1 MKKFTVVISVICAAA
16 MMTLSGCEKKEEPKS
31 DLQKATESLNKAAK
45 DTGAAVEKAAT
56 DAAAATKEAAK
67 DVKEAGEKAAKDAAA
82 ATEKAAKDLK
92 EATEKK

>member
-45 DTGAAVEKAAT
+45 DTGAAVEKAAK
-56 DAAAATKEAAK
+56 DASAAA
-67 DVKEAGEKAAKDAAA
+67 EKAANDLKA
-82 ATEKAAKDLK
+82 ATEKK
-92 EATEKK
+92 